1 MADDG
6 MQLASVRNG
15 NSYVQMALHARP
27 VSACEDKKLHGKNG
41 DKHLEG
47 EGGKNCLPEGYHMS
61 GWLKRLPQKYNYK
74 PGLAVTSIPAITDFV
89 RVTRI

>member
-41 DKHLEG
+41 NKHLEG
-47 EGGKNCLPEGYHMS
+47 EGRGGKTACL
-61 GWLKRLPQKYNYK
+61 K
-74 PGLAVTSIPAITDFV
+74 VTTCQDG
-89 RVTRI
+89 